1 MPISRETFTVAHN
14 LMTNKFP
21 KGVGLEGFSEFLGS
35 SKANPNVDLNTF
47 GLFDVSSPDFSKY
60 YPEVT
65 PEDLKPSDADFVYPI
80 YRALSEVVVN
90 KYGPIDFSTPGVLK
104 KSMKKLQG
112 QAVFPNHDCNV
123 GNELGVVI
131 ECAWQ
136 EEKTYEGVKVPAGFN
151 ARLKLDGKSNPKT
164 IRGVM
169 MDPPAVHS
177 TSVGV
182 TYKWEKSHPEMEDN
196 DFWNK
201 LGSYD
206 KEGTLIRRVVTEI
219 VAYHEI
225 SFVTHGADPYAQ
237 KINEEGGINNP
248 KYAKGQSQFTEEDFK
263 TMAHFMDFKE
273 PDTIHFIGKTK
284 LDAEITIPTES
295 NKTHT
300 WNFDNPLKTSTM
312 NKEFLAFLVATF
324 GLATDTTEEKLSEV
338 LKAKLP
344 TLLASETSLAK
355 VQKELSDLKAK
366 YPEGSVLMTTE
377 DSTKLEALKKVEDKF
392 KAIETATREEAVKF
406 YTLTVGGADKADA
419 NMIKLINESPYE
431 SLTVLHSQYKKTVD
445 ESFVATCQDCN
456 STNVKRNSSLGTT
469 PGVANNEGG
478 SGTPAPVPSINDT
491 ISQLS
496 KKAQG
501 GNGTEQVHGAS
512 IKKPV

>member
-1 MPISRETFTVAHN
+1 
-14 LMTNKFP
+14 
-21 KGVGLEGFSEFLGS
+21 
-35 SKANPNVDLNTF
+35 
-47 GLFDVSSPDFSKY
+47 
-60 YPEVT
+60 
-65 PEDLKPSDADFVYPI
+65 
-80 YRALSEVVVN
+80 
-90 KYGPIDFSTPGVLK
+90 
-104 KSMKKLQG
+104 
-112 QAVFPNHDCNV
+112 
-123 GNELGVVI
+123 
-131 ECAWQ
+131 
-136 EEKTYEGVKVPAGFN
+136 
-151 ARLKLDGKSNPKT
+151 
-164 IRGVM
+164 
-169 MDPPAVHS
+169 
-177 TSVGV
+177 
-182 TYKWEKSHPEMEDN
+182 
-196 DFWNK
+196 
-201 LGSYD
+201 
-206 KEGTLIRRVVTEI
+206 
-219 VAYHEI
+219 
-225 SFVTHGADPYAQ
+225 
-237 KINEEGGINNP
+237 
-248 KYAKGQSQFTEEDFK
+248 
-263 TMAHFMDFKE
+263 
-273 PDTIHFIGKTK
+273 
-284 LDAEITIPTES
+284 
-295 NKTHT
+295 
-300 WNFDNPLKTSTM
+300 M